1 MAMDFWASIDH
12 KLQYKFPK
20 EIPEDVK
27 SELYNCSVDI
37 KSLDQKMTNLSEF
50 VRNHLD
56 N

>member
-1 MAMDFWASIDH
+1 MDNIKD
-12 KLQYKFPK
+12 
-20 EIPEDVK
+20 
-27 SELYNCSVDI
+27 ELYKCSVDI